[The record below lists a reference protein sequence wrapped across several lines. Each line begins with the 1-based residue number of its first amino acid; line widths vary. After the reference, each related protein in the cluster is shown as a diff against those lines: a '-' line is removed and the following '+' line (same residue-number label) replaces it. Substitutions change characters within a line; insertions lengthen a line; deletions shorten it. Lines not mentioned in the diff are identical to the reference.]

1 MRLCLRTI
9 SRIAFI
15 LVFLCSAA
23 TWTASAWAQTT
34 LSPSQADGQLLR
46 QFLSAASMDAD
57 TSEADVSDALQLVV
71 ERTELAEELL
81 QLLQSAAPDTALT
94 AFAPIG
100 WRALPAKLCAA
111 VGLDLGRCVSLD
123 CFMGSTSTPG
133 LDLAAQCKLTPERL
147 AAHANP
153 PFPPD
158 MTTFG
163 SWLQSI
169 PRDGMVADVADPL
182 SLGRLPINDKMVEAK
197 GTLHVIWPA
206 LVAEVIRLR
215 EQEGRPQLALT
226 EMQPL
231 LLGVMRAEAERAA
244 TAAQVV
250 AVARLWTALPAS
262 ASGYLARSPKLLQA
276 IKQLSSDAAE
286 IEAAFKAAPV
296 VPRLPDT
303 VSPAIARGGAALA
316 ELRDE
321 VTTLVASLPALAATD
336 AIEVV
341 ADAAC
346 PATDTATLYMIAER
360 PVQVSGAA
368 DGEARFK
375 LALRQLERSEDGAIT
390 AELAAV
396 ITVPVRQVFDSK
408 KNLAPQADWK
418 CLAELQQIFPL
429 GVTISHLREV
439 EGKLRLEAPP
449 GTLVQRT
456 NVDRLREG
464 LSNLLNRV
472 DAVLPMPRSIELI
485 AARLEFS
492 ADLRSVTLLTT
503 VEVPLVGRRHE
514 ARVPLVVDGKLQS
527 EPDIATLLDLNG
539 LVAAFNAELSAKL
552 GVRSVS
558 LGPLTAVLRSVS
570 IVPPERQ
577 DSANWLEARAELSAG
592 TLGLGSID
600 LVVAEGDTPKIEL
613 SGDLTP
619 AFRAALAGVIATQ
632 HALGEQMRAH
642 LDQLAGDAEPFVA
655 AVSKALLIQRV
666 AMKDDQVLLTLGLDI
681 GQLTGGDT
689 ELIEVTGP
697 LQLGNGDL
705 GLPPLYAELASKAVA
720 NGKAWINLAAQRL
733 DAAAGQL
740 IDAEID
746 RAMQAI
752 KESAAT
758 VGLGL
763 EFSARQADGSRTL
776 KVSAFGE
783 SATIERVRIAATPP
797 AVDFSQADL
806 KDEDK
811 RRLSAMVVSQV
822 NSWLPLALTACGAS
836 RVTVGP
842 SGIVMELS
850 VETSLLGC
858 IPLPG
863 VAFDGARLRIDEK
876 ATVAAIEAV
885 LSNKL
890 TALLPSDVSEYVTGI
905 AISAAEGTLVAT
917 FNAPVPG
924 LGSSLA
930 GTAKLN
936 LKNGKVSIHIDDKD
950 TLFNAAFKQVAGAL
964 GGDFSVELIP
974 GRVGLRASGKVD
986 LGITA
991 IGVDG
996 MELTPKGVFIP
1007 EVRITLPVAIAAGPF
1022 TIFPVEVRARVQRPY
1037 AITLIGDVGFAGT
1050 NSILMLRARFGFDNI
1065 PPEKLTVGGSLILVT
1080 VLELLRAEAVL
1091 DLDRRMI
1098 DGTSETVGLLK
1109 ALMPMKQTMHI
1120 DEHEAR
1126 MTTTATILGID
1137 IDGKGRIVFDSN
1149 PDLNMQGT
1157 IDAGSLAQFSATL
1170 DTDLYLTDPRAGVSG
1185 SVDFKLGDISFD
1197 AEATLRRVRL
1207 RAEVIGIKASL
1218 TVPTLAGIDRSIIKA
1233 LFEFLLHPSID
1244 LEALAKLNI
1253 NVSPRSGSG
1262 GDGVGGG
1269 DGDGGDDGN
1278 GGNGQGG
1285 GGTQAGDSEVKGGT
1299 PFTPIPGSYPVGTIP
1314 SEWQQAWLQG
1324 PAGYCEARYRGGE
1337 IKWFDNESVPQD
1349 VAAFKANGGPPRVFL
1364 GRSGEAYPL
1373 FDDCKDKRGE
1383 RQGAATTLYF
1393 PDGATPV
1400 SWTQG
1405 HQEVVEQPWVQA
1417 VVQKIDARTP
1427 TRADGVSPTAES
1439 VLRFM
1444 FENQLQ
1450 DESLVRRFALT
1461 NGSVF
1466 WIAHNGAGRILV
1478 LDPTHT
1484 YLSLRYEPDDPIG
1497 QWLATIIADDAGNAA
1512 LRDSLLPLLFRGTQP
1527 VVLHASGEAPPEH
1540 LLVALRLADDNEVA
1554 LPLKRVPDQLCA
1566 DGVPA
1571 AGPILSGLWD
1581 PDGPY
1586 GPVMEELIQ
1595 RGADCRFWTEIQV
1608 VGEDDA
1614 VADRVLLIRKDAA
1627 EWSIQFVDRLA
1638 STCMRSGLDSARL
1651 REALQQFVD
1660 LGAIDQ
1666 AQRDQLVN
1674 DGLELVREAMA
1685 SGEPNW
1691 REAGFPFNP
1700 LLLATCGAV

>member
-9 SRIAFI
+9 SRIALM
-15 LVFLCSAA
+15 LVFFCSAA
-23 TWTASAWAQTT
+23 AWAASAWAQSS
-34 LSPSQADGQLLR
+34 LSPSQTDSQLLR
-46 QFLSAASMDAD
+46 QFLSAASVDAD
-57 TSEADVSDALQLVV
+57 TTEAGVSDALQLVV
-71 ERTELAEELL
+71 ERTDFAEELL

-100 WRALPAKLCAA
+100 WRALPAKLCTV
-111 VGLDLGRCVSLD
+111 VGLDPGRCVSLD
-123 CFMGSTSTPG
+123 CFIGSTSTPG
-133 LDLAAQCKLTPERL
+133 LDLAAQCKLTPELL
-147 AAHANP
+147 AAQANP
-153 PFPPD
+153 PFPAD

-163 SWLQSI
+163 SWLQSV

-182 SLGRLPINDKMVEAK
+182 SLGRLPINDQMVEAK
-197 GTLHVIWPA
+197 GVLHVIWPA

-215 EQEGRPQLALT
+215 KEEGRPQLALT

-231 LLGVMRAEAERAA
+231 LLGVMRAEAARAA

-250 AVARLWTALPAS
+250 AVARLWAALPAS
-262 ASGYLARSPKLLQA
+262 ASGYLARSPKLLGA

-286 IEAAFKAAPV
+286 IEAAFNAAPV

-303 VSPAIARGGAALA
+303 VSPAIARGSAALA
-316 ELRDE
+316 ELRGE
-321 VTTLVASLPALAATD
+321 LTTLVAGLPALAAAE

-341 ADAAC
+341 AGAAC
-346 PATDTATLYMIAER
+346 PATDKATLYMIAER
-360 PVQVSGAA
+360 PIRVSGAA

-375 LALRQLERSEDGAIT
+375 LALRQLERSEDGEIT

-396 ITVPVRQVFDSK
+396 ITVPVREVFDAD
-408 KNLAPQADWK
+408 KNLVPKADWK

-429 GVTISHLREV
+429 GVTISHLREA
-439 EGKLRLEAPP
+439 EGKLLLDALL

-472 DAVLPMPRSIELI
+472 DAVLQMPRSIELS

-492 ADLRSVTLLTT
+492 ADFSSVRLLTT
-503 VEVPLVGRRHE
+503 VEIPLVGRRHE
-514 ARVPLVVDGKLQS
+514 ASVPIVVDGKLQS
-527 EPDIATLLDLNG
+527 APDLATLLDLNG
-539 LVAAFNAELSAKL
+539 LVAAFNAELRAKV
-552 GVRSVS
+552 GGRSVS
-558 LGPLTAVLRSVS
+558 LGPLTAVLRSVA
-570 IVPPERQ
+570 IVPPNRQ
-577 DSANWLEARAELSAG
+577 ASANWLEATAELSAG

-600 LVVAEGDTPKIEL
+600 LVLAESDAPKIEL

-632 HALGEQMRAH
+632 QSLGEQMRAH
-642 LDQLAGDAEPFVA
+642 LDQLAGDAEPFID

-666 AMKDDQVLLTLGLDI
+666 ALKNDQVLLTLGLDI

-705 GLPPLYAELASKAVA
+705 GLPALYAELASKAVA

-746 RAMQAI
+746 KAMQAI

-763 EFSARQADGSRTL
+763 DFSARQADGNRTL

-783 SATIERVRIAATPP
+783 SATIERVRITATPP

-890 TALLPSDVSEYVTGI
+890 TALLPSDVSEYATGI
-905 AISAAEGTLVAT
+905 AMSAAEGTLVAT

-930 GTAKLN
+930 GTATLN

-964 GGDFSVELIP
+964 GGNFSVELIP

-991 IGVDG
+991 IGIDG

-1007 EVRITLPVAIAAGPF
+1007 EVRLTVPWGIVAGPF

-1065 PPEKLTVGGSLILVT
+1065 PPQKLTVGGSLILVT

-1149 PDLNMQGT
+1149 PDLSMQGT

-1170 DTDLYLTDPRAGVSG
+1170 DTDLYLTDPRAGVAG

-1253 NVSPRSGSG
+1253 NISPRSGSG
-1262 GDGVGGG
+1262 GDGVGDGG
-1269 DGDGGDDGN
+1269 DGDGGD

-1324 PAGYCEARYRGGE
+1324 PAGYCEARYRSGE
-1337 IKWFDNESVPQD
+1337 IKWFDDESVPQE
-1349 VAAFKANGGPPRVFL
+1349 VAAFKGNGGPPRVEL
-1364 GRSGEAYPL
+1364 GSANETYPI
-1373 FDDCKDKRGE
+1373 FKSCKDKLGDVQDAE
-1383 RQGAATTLYF
+1383 ITVYF
-1393 PDGATPV
+1393 PADRTPV

-1405 HQEVVEQPWVQA
+1405 HQEVVEQPWVQK
-1417 VVQKIDARTP
+1417 VVQLVDTRMP
-1427 TRADGVSPTAES
+1427 TQTVGVSDTAVEI
-1439 VLRFM
+1439 LRFM
-1444 FENQLQ
+1444 QELQLQ
-1450 DESLVRRFALT
+1450 DDALVRRFELS
-1461 NGSVF
+1461 NHSVF
-1466 WIAHNGAGRILV
+1466 WMAHNGAGRILV
-1478 LDPTHT
+1478 LDPTHA
-1484 YLSLRYEPDDPIG
+1484 YMSRRYEPDDPIG
-1497 QWLATIIADDAGNAA
+1497 QWLATIIADEAGNAT

-1527 VVLHASGEAPPEH
+1527 VVLHASGEAPPER
-1540 LLVALRLADDNEVA
+1540 LLVALRLADDNQVA